1 MKAFF
6 NVKSIALLVVGSIIF
21 GVGAQCFVSP
31 ANIAPGGA
39 VGVAMMLNYLFGVP
53 IGMMTLCINIPLL
66 LMAWKYLSH
75 GLAYRTTVAC
85 AISSVVIDFLIA
97 PNLPEYTGDKMLG
110 SLYGGILI
118 GVGMAFIFL
127 SGCTTGGTDIVG
139 YLMQKKMPQIPIG
152 RALLII
158 DGIVLSVSIVV
169 FKEVDAALF
178 GLICLYAET
187 KVIDTIIYGSD
198 TGSKVTIISKHPE
211 EIANRIITD
220 LDRTATIFHG
230 QGAYSGN
237 KENIL
242 VVAVRKSEFD
252 TLKNLIHECDENAF
266 VMVTETSQVYGLGFK
281 DFVNE
286 LTNV

>member
-1 MKAFF
+1 
-6 NVKSIALLVVGSIIF
+6 
-21 GVGAQCFVSP
+21 
-31 ANIAPGGA
+31 
-39 VGVAMMLNYLFGVP
+39 
-53 IGMMTLCINIPLL
+53 
-66 LMAWKYLSH
+66 
-75 GLAYRTTVAC
+75 
-85 AISSVVIDFLIA
+85 
-97 PNLPEYTGDKMLG
+97 MLG

-198 TGSKVTIISKHPE
+198 TGSKVTFISKHPE